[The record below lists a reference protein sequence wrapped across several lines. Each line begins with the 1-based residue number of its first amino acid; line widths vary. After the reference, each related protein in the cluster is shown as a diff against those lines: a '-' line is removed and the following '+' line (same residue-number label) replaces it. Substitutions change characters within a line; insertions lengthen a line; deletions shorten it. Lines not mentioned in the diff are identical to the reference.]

1 METRR
6 EAAAAALQVVQ
17 KRRSDLAAVQ
27 LAATARKEAALTS
40 LKKRPAQIV
49 ETIERMETE
58 RWRYRPAEAPIAAIA
73 TLELWINAI
82 QVGVTL
88 RNQRRTTRSH
98 PMGGAGIKRRRK
110 TPVDLGMA
118 AMANPVPDTKRMGN
132 GGEVDLVT
140 LVANRANLNH
150 TRLITEDGTANLEKI
165 ITCIPTLN
173 GMKPITQLI
182 IQPIC
187 RWVYMHFCFIAKI
200 YAW

>member
-1 METRR
+1 
-6 EAAAAALQVVQ
+6 
-17 KRRSDLAAVQ
+17 
-27 LAATARKEAALTS
+27 
-40 LKKRPAQIV
+40 
-49 ETIERMETE
+49 
-58 RWRYRPAEAPIAAIA
+58 
-73 TLELWINAI
+73 
-82 QVGVTL
+82 
-88 RNQRRTTRSH
+88 
-98 PMGGAGIKRRRK
+98 MGGAGIKRRRK

-187 RWVYMHFCFIAKI
+187 R
-200 YAW
+200 